1 MANVPTHDADNISL
15 GPGILFIGLLG
26 TTPTIDV
33 GAIAEDGMTFTVT
46 REFLEVFQG
55 SPKSRIKQFV
65 ITETAE
71 LEVQSLEWNLLN
83 LPFALGAGVTTS
95 DANTDTYSMGGDAN
109 TSEVAVRV
117 EHTLPSGNTISIFI
131 WRAQTQGEWELN
143 LAQDELQQFPF
154 AFRALEAT
162 QSWDLVDLPAK
173 QKIFRIV
180 RTK

>member
-1 MANVPTHDADNISL
+1 MANVPTFDADNISL

-26 TTPTIDV
+26 TTPILDV
-33 GAIAEDGMTFTVT
+33 GAIAEDGMTLNVT

-55 SPKSRIKQFV
+55 SPKTRIKQFV
-65 ITETAE
+65 ITETVE
-71 LEVQSLEWNLLN
+71 VEVQSLEWNLLN
-83 LPFALGAGVTTS
+83 LPFALGAGVTSSSGTE
-95 DANTDTYSMGGDAN
+95 DVYSMGGDAD
-109 TSEVAVRV
+109 TSEVAIRI

-162 QSWDLVDLPAK
+162 VSWDQVDLPAK
-173 QKIFRIV
+173 SNLIRIV